1 MMLLRKIIIFHIIF
15 FCIYGP
21 VSAQKNPDTTDVTL
35 LYKKIEK
42 FSEKRKITSL
52 IHGLI
57 LKPLT
62 LASSQPPVISGH
74 RENELFKMY
83 EGKIIRQ
90 INISTLDPF
99 GFSVYDTLAKP
110 GGYIERSGNTLHVKT
125 QHLVVRNRLLFR
137 KYDNFDSL
145 LVKESERL
153 VRSLSYIQDVRVT
166 AALAGINSDSVD
178 ISIRV
183 MDLWSIVADGS
194 LSNSHLNFKLSDKN
208 LTGFGHTFSN
218 SFTQN
223 FKEGSNAFSTSYY
236 IPNIKNTYIS
246 ARLDYI
252 LEETKNYQ
260 KGINLERPFFSPIA
274 RWAAGIHVSQQK
286 QPGWINKNDTTRL
299 FLNSKFNIQDY
310 WAAAAWQ
317 IFKGKSITDR
327 TTKLIISGRIFNI
340 RYLEKPLEQPEIL
353 DYYTNENMLMTGLG
367 ISSRK
372 YIQQSYIFRFGKP
385 EDVPVGLAYG
395 LVVGYQVKNHERWYW
410 GIQHSWGNFF
420 KWGYFGTRIEYGT
433 FVNASFRTEG
443 VFAAS
448 INYFSGLFT
457 IGKWNFRQFAR
468 PELTIGIK
476 RPNYDRL
483 TLNDGYGLNGFNS
496 NVLSGSMRFLFLIQT
511 QSYAP
516 WNLLGFRFG
525 PYLNFAFGML
535 GDDEAGFGH
544 SRVYPQF
551 GFGILIRNDYLV
563 IKNFQLSIAFYP
575 TIPGNGNNVFKA
587 NPFRTTDFGFPDFI
601 LGKPGVTEFR

>member
-1 MMLLRKIIIFHIIF
+1 
-15 FCIYGP
+15 
-21 VSAQKNPDTTDVTL
+21 
-35 LYKKIEK
+35 
-42 FSEKRKITSL
+42 
-52 IHGLI
+52 
-57 LKPLT
+57 
-62 LASSQPPVISGH
+62 
-74 RENELFKMY
+74 
-83 EGKIIRQ
+83 
-90 INISTLDPF
+90 
-99 GFSVYDTLAKP
+99 
-110 GGYIERSGNTLHVKT
+110 
-125 QHLVVRNRLLFR
+125 
-137 KYDNFDSL
+137 
-145 LVKESERL
+145 
-153 VRSLSYIQDVRVT
+153 
-166 AALAGINSDSVD
+166 
-178 ISIRV
+178 
-183 MDLWSIVADGS
+183 
-194 LSNSHLNFKLSDKN
+194 
-208 LTGFGHTFSN
+208 
-218 SFTQN
+218 
-223 FKEGSNAFSTSYY
+223 
-236 IPNIKNTYIS
+236 
-246 ARLDYI
+246 
-252 LEETKNYQ
+252 
-260 KGINLERPFFSPIA
+260 
-274 RWAAGIHVSQQK
+274 
-286 QPGWINKNDTTRL
+286 
-299 FLNSKFNIQDY
+299 
-310 WAAAAWQ
+310 
-317 IFKGKSITDR
+317 
-327 TTKLIISGRIFNI
+327 
-340 RYLEKPLEQPEIL
+340 
-353 DYYTNENMLMTGLG
+353 MTGLG

-476 RPNYDRL
+476 RPNYERL